1 MKKSQDYFS
10 IGLKI
15 VKNKNLKKVARKG
28 MDAELIW
35 EHGTAEFGL
44 DFCQRSFKIKP
55 FSAVKSEPLCA
66 SF

>member
-15 VKNKNLKKVARKG
+15 VKNKNLKKVACKG

-35 EHGTAEFGL
+35 EYWNA
-44 DFCQRSFKIKP
+44 R
-55 FSAVKSEPLCA
+55 A
-66 SF
+66 

>member
-15 VKNKNLKKVARKG
+15 AKIKNLKKVARKG

-35 EHGTAEFGL
+35 EYGTEELAL
-44 DFCQRSFKIKP
+44 DIGQNWRRW
-55 FSAVKSEPLCA
+55 
-66 SF
+66 